1 MSSPKDHSESS
12 SGPVYTARG
21 RPLDSGV
28 NKKGEVDR
36 TIQPVPTRQR
46 AYSLRRL
53 PTENLEQLAK
63 GHPSGAVQSGANREI
78 EVRQH
83 LIAESTLQQK
93 IPGAFQPHPVMAS
106 KGPVGMQEVEAL
118 RFASSMAEEAQSE
131 VNTQNKTQNKLGQLG
146 VANVGGHLGMGFSG
160 KSKEEVAHTKN
171 VEKQMLVLQQ
181 HYQSQGLADHWSTQL
196 QGTQVSEVTADG
208 ANVCAAK
215 RAAHVANSA
224 AYGAD
229 YYLPSIE
236 RQQMPPPE
244 MLPPIKREQIPSPDT
259 LIEMMSP
266 ATSVF
271 GGMQKPFSVMQNK
284 SPLFSKQEQGGTTV
298 ATRTR
303 SQSVQNMAN
312 SCDEC
317 QKEFAEK
324 MGQREHK

>member
-1 MSSPKDHSESS
+1 MSSPKDHAESS
-12 SGPVYTARG
+12 SGPVFTARG
-21 RPLDSGV
+21 RPLDSDV

-36 TIQPVPTRQR
+36 TILPVPTRQR
-46 AYSLRRL
+46 AFSLRRL
-53 PTENLEQLAK
+53 PTEDLEQLTK
-63 GHPSGAVQSGANREI
+63 GHPSKSVQSGANREI
-78 EVRQH
+78 EVRQL
-83 LIAESTLQQK
+83 LIAESRLQQQK
-93 IPGAFQPHPVMAS
+93 PGTFSPHLMAS
-106 KGPVGMQEVEAL
+106 KSPVGMQEVEAL

-131 VNTQNKTQNKLGQLG
+131 VNAQNKTQNKLGQLG

-160 KSKEEVAHTKN
+160 KSKEEVAHIKN

-181 HYQSQGLADHWSTQL
+181 HYQSQGKADHWSTQL

-224 AYGAD
+224 AHGAD
-229 YYLPSIE
+229 YYLPPIE
-236 RQQMPPPE
+236 QRQQMPPSE
-244 MLPPIKREQIPSPDT
+244 TLPPIKREQIPSPDT

-284 SPLFSKQEQGGTTV
+284 SPLFSKQEQDGTTV

-317 QKEFAEK
+317 QKEFAAK